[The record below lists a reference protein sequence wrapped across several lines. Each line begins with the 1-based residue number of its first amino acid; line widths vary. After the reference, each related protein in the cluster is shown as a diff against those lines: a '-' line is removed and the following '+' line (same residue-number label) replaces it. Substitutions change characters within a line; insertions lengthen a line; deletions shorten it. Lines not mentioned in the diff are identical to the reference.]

1 MEAKKKRKFPWFYA
15 ILALFVILG
24 ICLVAY
30 GLSALKLWMADYED
44 SQPKYAADQIFNTY
58 FKNPD
63 IAKFIKETEYTI
75 SPAED
80 FSHLEKYV
88 KDQIGDG
95 EITYSKTVGSIDG
108 KEHKYVVSAGDY
120 KFAQFTVVDS
130 GERTEYNNPV
140 YVLGGYEFFYVTE
153 TTSVKVTAPG
163 DAKVSVNGYEL
174 DESYIVST
182 KETDTCKHMPSV
194 IMHNDNTAQ
203 GIKYSTYVIDGLLY
217 STEDIKVTDKYGAPC
232 TVTKLSDGSFSADI
246 NYNAE
251 IESAYSEKAMDFAVG
266 YAKYAQACGKFN
278 DFSHIMDENSDI
290 YQKVRT
296 LHTNFVR
303 PHETCEFTD
312 SKISECYEYSPEVFS
327 CRVSF
332 TWHAYKDDGAE
343 VYEYIDMTL
352 YFHKSGEDFVLY
364 HMLTHSNF
372 E

>member
-15 ILALFVILG
+15 VLALFVIVG

-30 GLSALKLWMADYED
+30 GLSVLKLWMADYEQ
-44 SQPKYAADQIFNTY
+44 SQPKYAAEEIFNTY

-88 KDQIGDG
+88 KDQIGSG
-95 EITYSKTVGSIDG
+95 EITYSKTVGSVDG
-108 KEHKYVVSAGDY
+108 KEQKYVVSAGDY

-130 GERTEYNNPV
+130 GERTEYNNPK

-153 TTSVKVTAPG
+153 TTSVTVTAPS
-163 DAKVSVNGYEL
+163 DAKVTVNGYEL

-182 KETDTCKHMPSV
+182 KETETCKHMPSV
-194 IMHNDNTAQ
+194 IMHNDNPAQ

-217 STEDIKVTDKYGAPC
+217 PTENIKVTDKYGADC
-232 TVTKLSDGSFSADI
+232 QVKKLSDGSFSADI
-246 NYNAE
+246 NYNTE
-251 IESAYSEKAMDFAVG
+251 TEKLHSEKALAFAKG
-266 YAKYAQACGKFN
+266 YAQYAQGCGKFG
-278 DFSHIMDENSDI
+278 DFSSTIDKESSI
-290 YQKVRT
+290 YTKIRT
-296 LHTNFVR
+296 MATHFVH
-303 PHETCEFTD
+303 PHDSCEFTD
-312 SKISECYEYSPEVFS
+312 ERLTQWYEYSDDVFS

-332 TWHAYKDDGAE
+332 TWHAYKKNAPE
-343 VYEYIDMTL
+343 AYEYIDMTL
-352 YFHKSGEDFVLY
+352 YFHKVNGEYVLY
-364 HMLTHSNF
+364 YMITNSAV